1 LSLLHAYR
9 LQHNLRRFAL
19 SHPESFSVGVEV
31 GSGRRFWDRAVISHV
46 LPVPAMSR
54 VEVYT
59 SADRS
64 LARYGNLIDANS
76 WRSPVSAYYKSREMA
91 RRLEF
96 CSSLARRS
104 GLTPHMVTLTLRH
117 SRADSLAL
125 VLQTLRDAWAWF
137 SAGGWWSSHRPS
149 LPVVRRLEITWSAA
163 NGWHPHLHLLCFF
176 SSSPDVAAWR
186 ARWVAAVQRS
196 GGDALPDV
204 GLDVR
209 VSDDAVSSYVSKLHL
224 EMASPLS
231 KSGGLS
237 IYAMLEQPDRYAPQ
251 VLEYYASTRRVRFVG
266 GVSQLMRAL
275 GVSDADIPAED
286 PTEWMLCLSLTVDQY
301 MLLVD
306 LHLAVDFLVY
316 CLSCSDPAFT
326 SYMQRVAVS

>member
-19 SHPESFSVGVEV
+19 SHPESFSVGAEV
-31 GSGRRFWDRAVISHV
+31 GSGRRLWDRAVISHV
-46 LPVPAMSR
+46 LPVPVTSH

-59 SADRS
+59 SPDRS

-76 WRSPVSAYYKSREMA
+76 WRSPVSAYYKSREMV

-104 GLTPHMVTLTLRH
+104 GLTPHMITLTLRH
-117 SRADSLAL
+117 SRADSLAS
-125 VLQTLRDAWAWF
+125 VLQILRDAWAWF
-137 SAGGWWSSHRPS
+137 SSGGWWSSHRPT
-149 LPVVRRLEITWSAA
+149 LPVVRRLEITYSAA

-176 SSSPDVAAWR
+176 SASPDVSAWR
-186 ARWVAAVQRS
+186 ARWVAAVQRF
-196 GGDALPDV
+196 GGDALPGV

-237 IYAMLEQPDRYAPQ
+237 IYAMLEDPDRYAPQ
-251 VLEYYASTRRVRFVG
+251 VCEYYAATRRVRFVG

-275 GVSDADIPAED
+275 GVSDSDIPAD
-286 PTEWMLCLSLTVDQY
+286 DSVGWMLCLSLTRDQY
-301 MLLVD
+301 MRLVD
-306 LHLAVDFLVY
+306 LHLVVDFLVY
-316 CLSCSDPAFT
+316 CLSSPDPAFT
-326 SYMQRVAVS
+326 LYMQCIAVS